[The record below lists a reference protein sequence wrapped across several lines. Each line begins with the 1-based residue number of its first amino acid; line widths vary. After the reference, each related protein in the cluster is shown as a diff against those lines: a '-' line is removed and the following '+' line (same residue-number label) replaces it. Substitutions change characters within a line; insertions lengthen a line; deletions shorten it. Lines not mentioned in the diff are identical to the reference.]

1 MFGLPKW
8 AEGDAD
14 AAFKA
19 SPPLPPASWLLA
31 ACPQSRKN
39 LGRVG
44 GYEKIKKLELTGFI
58 K

>member
-19 SPPLPPASWLLA
+19 SPPLPPRTVVASRLPLK
-31 ACPQSRKN
+31 P
-39 LGRVG
+39 
-44 GYEKIKKLELTGFI
+44 
-58 K
+58 

>member
-8 AEGDAD
+8 AEGGAD

-19 SPPLPPASWLLA
+19 SPPLPSASWLLSA
-31 ACPQSRKN
+31 YPQNRKN

-44 GYEKIKKLELTGFI
+44 GPNKKNLNQPDT
-58 K
+58 